1 MKDQE
6 KKRSFSRRDWFK
18 AAAAGAGL
26 LIIHPAKSVAAPIS
40 MRPAE
45 HWEPEEGKK

>member
-1 MKDQE
+1 MK
-6 KKRSFSRRDWFK
+6 KKEMKKGLSRRDWFR

-45 HWEPEEGKK
+45 HWEPLEEKK

>member
-1 MKDQE
+1 MNSKE

-18 AAAAGAGL
+18 AAAAGIGL
-26 LIIHPAKSVAAPIS
+26 LVIRPAKSAAAPIS

-45 HWEPEEGKK
+45 HWEPEGGK